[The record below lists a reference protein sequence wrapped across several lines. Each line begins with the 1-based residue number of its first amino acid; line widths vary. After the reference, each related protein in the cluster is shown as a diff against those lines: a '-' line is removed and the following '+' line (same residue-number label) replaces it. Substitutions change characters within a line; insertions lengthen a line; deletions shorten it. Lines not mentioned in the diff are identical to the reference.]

1 MKKMK
6 DLDSMTIEQIIQ
18 LPFFRSLEKELP
30 ALGEVNTDKHWKITF
45 HCNRKLS
52 AGEYQLLDLISDKE
66 YIVRYK
72 LVDFK

>member
-30 ALGEVNTDKHWKITF
+30 TPGEVNTDKHWKITF
-45 HCNRKLS
+45 HCNRRLPS
-52 AGEYQLLDLISDKE
+52 GEYQLLDLISDKE

>member
-6 DLDSMTIEQIIQ
+6 DLDSMTIEQIIH

-30 ALGEVNTDKHWKITF
+30 AKGEVNTDKHWKITF

-52 AGEYQLLDLISDKE
+52 TGEYQLLDLISDKE

-72 LVDFK
+72 LIDFK